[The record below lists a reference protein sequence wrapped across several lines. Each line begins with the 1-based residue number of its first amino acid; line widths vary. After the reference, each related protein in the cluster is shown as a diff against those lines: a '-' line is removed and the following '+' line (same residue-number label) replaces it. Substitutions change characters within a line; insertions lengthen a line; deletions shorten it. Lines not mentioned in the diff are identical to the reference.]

1 MMEIKKLAC
10 ELESWAQEKGWK
22 TVTQLITPHHFGDLL
37 QSLDDVSDPDEYA
50 RRLHNNKQIIQR
62 AFRNDTPNYRKQAE
76 ALSYA
81 IRTAIDSELAQKD
94 CMHYQA
100 ARVNKECI
108 EATNAVF
115 TGKPK
120 PVIRRETLEAIDA
133 LAQLVGVKVKLV
145 STCSN
150 AA

>member
-1 MMEIKKLAC
+1 MEIKKLAC

-62 AFRNDTPNYRKQAE
+62 AFRKDTPNYRKQAE

>member
-1 MMEIKKLAC
+1 MEIKKLAC

-133 LAQLVGVKVKLV
+133 LAQLAGVKVQIMHCHRAV
-145 STCSN
+145 
-150 AA
+150 

>member
-1 MMEIKKLAC
+1 MEIKKLAC

-62 AFRNDTPNYRKQAE
+62 AFRNDTPNYLKQAE
-76 ALSYA
+76 ALGYA
-81 IRTAIDSELAQKD
+81 IRTAIDNELVQKD
-94 CMHYQA
+94 YMHYRA

-115 TGKPK
+115 TGKPQ

-133 LAQLVGVKVKLV
+133 LAQLVGVKIQIMN
-145 STCSN
+145 SHR

>member
-1 MMEIKKLAC
+1 MEIKKLAC

-37 QSLDDVSDPDEYA
+37 LTLNDVTDPDEYA

-62 AFRNDTPNYRKQAE
+62 AFRNDTPNYLKQAE

-81 IRTAIDSELAQKD
+81 IRTAIDNELEQKD
-94 CMHYQA
+94 CMLYRA

-115 TGKPK
+115 TGKPQ

-133 LAQLVGVKVKLV
+133 LAQLVGVKVQIMN
-145 STCSN
+145 SHR

>member
-1 MMEIKKLAC
+1 MEIKKLAC

-37 QSLDDVSDPDEYA
+37 LTLNDVTDPDEYA
-50 RRLHNNKQIIQR
+50 RRLHNNKQVIQR
-62 AFRNDTPNYRKQAE
+62 AFRNDTPNYLKQAE

-81 IRTAIDSELAQKD
+81 VRAAIDNELEQKD
-94 CMHYQA
+94 CMLYRA
-100 ARVNKECI
+100 AKVNKECI

-115 TGKPK
+115 TGKPQ

-133 LAQLVGVKVKLV
+133 LAQLVGVKVQIMN
-145 STCSN
+145 SHR

>member
-1 MMEIKKLAC
+1 MEIKKLAC

-37 QSLDDVSDPDEYA
+37 LTLNDVTDPDEYA

-62 AFRNDTPNYRKQAE
+62 AFRNDTPNYLKQAE

-81 IRTAIDSELAQKD
+81 IRTAIDNELKQKD
-94 CMHYQA
+94 CMLYRA

-115 TGKPK
+115 TGKPQL
-120 PVIRRETLEAIDA
+120 VIRRETLEAIDA
-133 LAQLVGVKVKLV
+133 LAQLVGVKIQIMN
-145 STCSN
+145 SHR

>member
-1 MMEIKKLAC
+1 MEIKKLAC

-37 QSLDDVSDPDEYA
+37 QPLDNVTDPGEYA

-62 AFRNDTPNYRKQAE
+62 AFRNDTPNYLKQAE

-81 IRTAIDSELAQKD
+81 IRTAIDNELAQKD
-94 CMHYQA
+94 CIHYQA

-115 TGKPK
+115 TGKPQ

-133 LAQLVGVKVKLV
+133 LAQMVGVKVQIMNCHHV
-145 STCSN
+145 
-150 AA
+150 A

>member
-1 MMEIKKLAC
+1 MEIKKLAC

-37 QSLDDVSDPDEYA
+37 QSLDDVSDSDEYA

-133 LAQLVGVKVKLV
+133 LAQLAGVKVKIMH
-145 STCSN
+145 CHI

>member
-1 MMEIKKLAC
+1 MEIKKLAC

-37 QSLDDVSDPDEYA
+37 LTLNDVTDPDEYA
-50 RRLHNNKQIIQR
+50 RRLHNNKQVIQR
-62 AFRNDTPNYRKQAE
+62 AFRNDTPNYLKQAE

-81 IRTAIDSELAQKD
+81 VRAAIDNELEQKD
-94 CMHYQA
+94 CMLYRA

-115 TGKPK
+115 TGKPQ

-150 AA
+150 VV

>member
-1 MMEIKKLAC
+1 MEIKKLAC
-10 ELESWAQEKGWK
+10 ELETWAQEKGWK

-37 QSLDDVSDPDEYA
+37 QSLDDVTDPDEYA

-62 AFRNDTPNYRKQAE
+62 AFRNDTPNYLKQAE

-81 IRTAIDSELAQKD
+81 IRTAIDKELEQKD
-94 CMHYQA
+94 CMLYRA

-115 TGKPK
+115 TGKPQ

-133 LAQLVGVKVKLV
+133 LAQLVGVKVQIMN
-145 STCSN
+145 SHR

>member
-1 MMEIKKLAC
+1 MEIKKLAY

-37 QSLDDVSDPDEYA
+37 QPLDNVTDPDEYA

-62 AFRNDTPNYRKQAE
+62 AFRNDTPNYLKQAQ

-81 IRTAIDSELAQKD
+81 IRTAIDNELEQKE
-94 CMHYQA
+94 CMLYQA

-115 TGKPK
+115 TGKPQ

-133 LAQLVGVKVKLV
+133 LAQLVGVKIQIMN
-145 STCSN
+145 SHR

>member
-1 MMEIKKLAC
+1 MEIKKLAY
-10 ELESWAQEKGWK
+10 ELESWAQERGWK

-37 QSLDDVSDPDEYA
+37 QSLDNVTDPDEYA

-62 AFRNDTPNYRKQAE
+62 AFRNDTPNYLKQAE

-81 IRTAIDSELAQKD
+81 IRTAIDNELAQKD

-115 TGKPK
+115 TGKPQ
-120 PVIRRETLEAIDA
+120 PIIRRETLEAIDA
-133 LAQLVGVKVKLV
+133 LAQLVGVKVQIMNSHRV
-145 STCSN
+145 
-150 AA
+150 A

>member
-1 MMEIKKLAC
+1 MEIKKLAC

-94 CMHYQA
+94 FMHYQA

-145 STCSN
+145 SICSN

>member
-1 MMEIKKLAC
+1 MEIKKLAC
-10 ELESWAQEKGWK
+10 ELEEWAQEKGWK

-37 QSLDDVSDPDEYA
+37 LSLNDVTDPDEYA

-62 AFRNDTPNYRKQAE
+62 AFRNDTSNYRKQAE

-81 IRTAIDSELAQKD
+81 IRAAIDNELEQNN
-94 CMHYQA
+94 CMHYRA
-100 ARVNKECI
+100 AKVNKECI

-115 TGKPK
+115 TGKPL
-120 PVIRRETLEAIDA
+120 PVIRREGLEAIDA
-133 LAQLVGVKVKLV
+133 LAQLVGVKVHV
-145 STCSN
+145 MHNHN

>member
-1 MMEIKKLAC
+1 MEIKKLAC

-62 AFRNDTPNYRKQAE
+62 AFRNDTPNYLRQAE
-76 ALSYA
+76 VLSYA
-81 IRTAIDSELAQKD
+81 VRAAIDNELEQKN
-94 CMHYQA
+94 CMFSRA
-100 ARVNKECI
+100 AKVNKECI

-115 TGKPK
+115 TGKSLS
-120 PVIRRETLEAIDA
+120 VIRREGLEAIDA
-133 LAQLVGVKVKLV
+133 LACMVGVKVKLV
-145 STCSN
+145 STCPN
-150 AA
+150 VA

>member
-1 MMEIKKLAC
+1 MMEIKKLAS

-37 QSLDDVSDPDEYA
+37 QPLDNVTDPDEFA

-62 AFRNDTPNYRKQAE
+62 AFRNDTPNYLKQAQ

-81 IRTAIDSELAQKD
+81 IRTAIDNELEQKE
-94 CMHYQA
+94 CMLYRA

-115 TGKPK
+115 TGKPQ

-133 LAQLVGVKVKLV
+133 LAQLVGVKIQIMN
-145 STCSN
+145 SHR

>member
-1 MMEIKKLAC
+1 MEIKKLAC

-37 QSLDDVSDPDEYA
+37 LTLNDVTDPDEYA
-50 RRLHNNKQIIQR
+50 RRLHNNKQVIQR
-62 AFRNDTPNYRKQAE
+62 AFRNDTPNYLKQAE

-81 IRTAIDSELAQKD
+81 VRAAIDNELEQKD
-94 CMHYQA
+94 CMLYRA

-115 TGKPK
+115 TGKPQ

-133 LAQLVGVKVKLV
+133 LAQLVGVKVQIMN
-145 STCSN
+145 SHR

>member
-1 MMEIKKLAC
+1 MEIKKLAC

-94 CMHYQA
+94 CMNYQA

>member
-1 MMEIKKLAC
+1 MEIKKLAC

-37 QSLDDVSDPDEYA
+37 LTLNDVTDPDEYA
-50 RRLHNNKQIIQR
+50 RRLHNNKQVIQR
-62 AFRNDTPNYRKQAE
+62 AFRNDTPNYLKQAE

-81 IRTAIDSELAQKD
+81 VRAAIDNELEQKD
-94 CMHYQA
+94 CMLYRA

-115 TGKPK
+115 TGKPQ

-133 LAQLVGVKVKLV
+133 LAQLVGVKVQIMT
-145 STCSN
+145 SHR

>member
-1 MMEIKKLAC
+1 MEIKKLAC
-10 ELESWAQEKGWK
+10 ELEAWAQEKGWK
-22 TVTQLITPHHFGDLL
+22 TVTQMITPHHFGDLL

-62 AFRNDTPNYRKQAE
+62 AFRNDTPNYLKQAE

-81 IRTAIDSELAQKD
+81 IRTAMDKELAQKD
-94 CMHYQA
+94 CMHYRA
-100 ARVNKECI
+100 AKVNKECI

-115 TGKPK
+115 TGKPQ
-120 PVIRRETLEAIDA
+120 PVIRRESLEAIDA
-133 LAQLVGVKVKLV
+133 LAQLAGVKVQIMH
-145 STCSN
+145 CHR

>member
-1 MMEIKKLAC
+1 MEIKKLAY

-37 QSLDDVSDPDEYA
+37 QPLDNVTDPDEYA

-62 AFRNDTPNYRKQAE
+62 AFRKDTPNYLKQAQ

-81 IRTAIDSELAQKD
+81 IRTAIDNELEQKE
-94 CMHYQA
+94 CMLYRA

-115 TGKPK
+115 TGKPQ

-133 LAQLVGVKVKLV
+133 LAQLVGVKIQIMN
-145 STCSN
+145 SHR

>member
-22 TVTQLITPHHFGDLL
+22 TVTQLITQHHFGDLL
-37 QSLDDVSDPDEYA
+37 QSLDDVSEPDEYA

-62 AFRNDTPNYRKQAE
+62 AFRNDTPNYLKQAE

-81 IRTAIDSELAQKD
+81 IRTAIDNEVAQKD
-94 CMHYQA
+94 CMHYRA

-115 TGKPK
+115 TGKPQ

-133 LAQLVGVKVKLV
+133 LAQMAGVKVQIMF
-145 STCSN
+145 CHQ

>member
-1 MMEIKKLAC
+1 MEIKKLAC
-10 ELESWAQEKGWK
+10 ELESWAQETGWK

-62 AFRNDTPNYRKQAE
+62 AFRNDTPNYLKQAE

-81 IRTAIDSELAQKD
+81 IRTAIDNELEQKD
-94 CMHYQA
+94 CMLYRA

-115 TGKPK
+115 TGKPQ

-133 LAQLVGVKVKLV
+133 LAQLVGVKVQIMN
-145 STCSN
+145 SHR

>member
-1 MMEIKKLAC
+1 MEIKKLAC

-62 AFRNDTPNYRKQAE
+62 AYRNDTPNYLKQAE

-81 IRTAIDSELAQKD
+81 IRAAIDNELEQKD
-94 CMHYQA
+94 CMHYRA

-115 TGKPK
+115 TGKPQ

-133 LAQLVGVKVKLV
+133 LAQLVGVKIQIMN
-145 STCSN
+145 SHR

>member
-1 MMEIKKLAC
+1 MEIKKLAC

-62 AFRNDTPNYRKQAE
+62 AFRNDTPNYLKQAE

-81 IRTAIDSELAQKD
+81 IRTAIDNELAQKD
-94 CMHYQA
+94 CMHYRA

-115 TGKPK
+115 TGKPQ

-133 LAQLVGVKVKLV
+133 LAQLAGVKVQIMHCHRV
-145 STCSN
+145 
-150 AA
+150 A

>member
-1 MMEIKKLAC
+1 MEIKKLAY
-10 ELESWAQEKGWK
+10 ELEFWAQEKGWK
-22 TVTQLITPHHFGDLL
+22 TVTQLITLHHFGDLL

-62 AFRNDTPNYRKQAE
+62 AFRNDTPNYLKQAE

-81 IRTAIDSELAQKD
+81 IRTAIDNELAQKD
-94 CMHYQA
+94 CMHYRA

-115 TGKPK
+115 TGKPQ

-133 LAQLVGVKVKLV
+133 LAQMAGVKVQIMH
-145 STCSN
+145 CHR

>member
-1 MMEIKKLAC
+1 MVVATLWISSSVKSGDKQNSVA
-10 ELESWAQEKGWK
+10 
-22 TVTQLITPHHFGDLL
+22 VITPHHFGDLL
-37 QSLDDVSDPDEYA
+37 QRLDNVTDPDEYA

-62 AFRNDTPNYRKQAE
+62 AFRNDTPNYLKQAE

-81 IRTAIDSELAQKD
+81 IRTEIDNELEQKD
-94 CMHYQA
+94 CMLYRA

-115 TGKPK
+115 TGKPQ

-133 LAQLVGVKVKLV
+133 LAQLVGVKVQIMN
-145 STCSN
+145 SHR

>member
-1 MMEIKKLAC
+1 VESKKLAC
-10 ELESWAQEKGWK
+10 ELEEWAQEKGWK

-37 QSLDDVSDPDEYA
+37 LSLNDVTDPDEYA

-62 AFRNDTPNYRKQAE
+62 AFRNDTPNYLKQAE

-81 IRTAIDSELAQKD
+81 IRAAIDNELEQNN
-94 CMHYQA
+94 CMHYRA
-100 ARVNKECI
+100 AKVNKECI

-115 TGKPK
+115 TGKPL
-120 PVIRRETLEAIDA
+120 PVIRREGLEAIDA
-133 LAQLVGVKVKLV
+133 LAQLVGVKVNV
-145 STCSN
+145 MHNHN

>member
-1 MMEIKKLAC
+1 MEIKKLAC

-37 QSLDDVSDPDEYA
+37 LTLNDVTDPDEYA
-50 RRLHNNKQIIQR
+50 RRLHNNKQVIQR
-62 AFRNDTPNYRKQAE
+62 AFRNDTPNYLKQAE

-81 IRTAIDSELAQKD
+81 VHAAIDNELEQKD
-94 CMHYQA
+94 CMLYRA

-115 TGKPK
+115 TGKPQ

-133 LAQLVGVKVKLV
+133 LAQLVGVKVQIMN
-145 STCSN
+145 SHR

>member
-1 MMEIKKLAC
+1 MEIKKLAC
-10 ELESWAQEKGWK
+10 ELESWAQERGWK

-37 QSLDDVSDPDEYA
+37 LTLNDVTDPDEYA
-50 RRLHNNKQIIQR
+50 RRLHNNKQVIQR
-62 AFRNDTPNYRKQAE
+62 AFRNDTPNYLKQAE

-81 IRTAIDSELAQKD
+81 VRAAIDNELEQKD
-94 CMHYQA
+94 CMLYRA

-115 TGKPK
+115 TGKPQ

-133 LAQLVGVKVKLV
+133 LAQLVGVKVQIMH
-145 STCSN
+145 SHR

>member
-1 MMEIKKLAC
+1 MEIKKLAC

-22 TVTQLITPHHFGDLL
+22 TVTQLITLHHFGDLL

-115 TGKPK
+115 TGKPQ

-133 LAQLVGVKVKLV
+133 LAQLVGVKIQIMN
-145 STCSN
+145 SHR

>member
-1 MMEIKKLAC
+1 MEIKKLAC

-22 TVTQLITPHHFGDLL
+22 TVTQMITPHHFGDLL

-62 AFRNDTPNYRKQAE
+62 AFRNDTPNYLKQAE

-81 IRTAIDSELAQKD
+81 IRTAMDKELAQKD
-94 CMHYQA
+94 CMHYRA
-100 ARVNKECI
+100 AKVNKECI

-115 TGKPK
+115 TGKPQ
-120 PVIRRETLEAIDA
+120 PVIRRESLEAIDA
-133 LAQLVGVKVKLV
+133 LAQLAGVKVQIMN
-145 STCSN
+145 CHR

>member
-1 MMEIKKLAC
+1 MEIKNLAF

-62 AFRNDTPNYRKQAE
+62 AFRNDTPNYLKQAQ

-81 IRTAIDSELAQKD
+81 IRTAIDNELEQKE
-94 CMHYQA
+94 CMLYRA

-115 TGKPK
+115 TGKPQ

-133 LAQLVGVKVKLV
+133 LAQLVGVKIQIMN
-145 STCSN
+145 SHR